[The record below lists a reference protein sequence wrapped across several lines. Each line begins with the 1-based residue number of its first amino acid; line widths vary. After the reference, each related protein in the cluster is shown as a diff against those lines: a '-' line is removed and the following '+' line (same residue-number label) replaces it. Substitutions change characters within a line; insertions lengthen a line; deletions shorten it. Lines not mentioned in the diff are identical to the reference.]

1 MFPSVIIKPHCDR
14 VTKVG
19 GRVMGA
25 TSCLDRAAP
34 PRIGLHWAV
43 PERTYRAVGEELY
56 VFILYDCS
64 MQWCYGS
71 VDCYYGCSIV
81 LTSGLFAS
89 RIRINID

>member
-1 MFPSVIIKPHCDR
+1 MFPSVDIKPHCDR

-25 TSCLDRAAP
+25 TSCLDRAA
-34 PRIGLHWAV
+34 HWAALGC
-43 PERTYRAVGEELY
+43 TYRAVGEELY

>member
-1 MFPSVIIKPHCDR
+1 MFPSVITKPHCYR

-25 TSCLDRAAP
+25 TSCLDRAAA
-34 PRIGLHWAV
+34 HWAALGCT
-43 PERTYRAVGEELY
+43 RTYLQGCCEELY
-56 VFILYDCS
+56 VFIHYDCS